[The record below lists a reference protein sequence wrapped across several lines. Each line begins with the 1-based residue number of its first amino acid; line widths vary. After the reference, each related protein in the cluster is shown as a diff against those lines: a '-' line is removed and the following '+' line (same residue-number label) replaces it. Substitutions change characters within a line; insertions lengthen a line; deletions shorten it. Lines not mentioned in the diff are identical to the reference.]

1 MISSILYAA
10 LVFAVLV
17 VVHEAGHFA
26 MAKKVGVRVLRFSVG
41 YPPKVLGFRRGE
53 TEYSIGATPFGG
65 YVRMLGD
72 EVGEKPTLEEL
83 TLYLHEIGLDLIAA
97 AREHGTI
104 LAGGFDENLLTLAER
119 LSASG
124 AGVAQTILG
133 RDLKPDEALL
143 LNEVRGQPKVDDT
156 IKALAEHPPTMLV
169 EAYCKRAFPTQSL
182 GKRILIVL
190 AGPLSNII
198 FAPLLLTFVFMYGVP
213 TLLPVV
219 GKTTKDLPAAKAGL
233 QIGDRI
239 LSVNEQP
246 METWADFSKTVKAGD
261 GSPVKLEIS
270 RALVGSND
278 RAKDAATALA
288 QQLDVA
294 LLALYPEIP
303 ADLVV
308 EQLEPAIESALQVP
322 VRSTIV
328 IKPTR
333 LDQKTIYGTNAT
345 TWVIGVQPNGDE
357 TTKRY
362 GPIGAVREACETSVE
377 MTVQMVVGIASIFSG
392 TTPVKDALGGPIMIA
407 QLAGQEAH
415 RGIANLAMFTVM
427 LSLELGIINLLPVPL
442 LDGGHL
448 LFFVFEGIKG
458 KPLELR
464 YREAALQVGL
474 FLLVALMAF
483 VIFND
488 ISRIVQG

>member
-26 MAKKVGVRVLRFSVG
+26 MAKKVGVRVLRFSIG
-41 YPPKVLGFRRGE
+41 YPPRILGFRRGE

-65 YVRMLGD
+65 YFRMRGD
-72 EVGEKPTLEEL
+72 EVGEKPTPDEIK
-83 TLYLHEIGLDLIAA
+83 LYLHEIGLDLIGA
-97 AREHGTI
+97 AREHGAV
-104 LAGGFDENLLTLAER
+104 LDAADFDDNLRTLAER

-124 AGVAQTILG
+124 AGVAHTILG
-133 RDLKPDEALL
+133 RELKPDEALL
-143 LNEVRGQPKVDDT
+143 LNEVRGEPKVDDA
-156 IKALAEHPPTMLV
+156 IKTLADHPPTVLV
-169 EAYCKRAFPTQSL
+169 EEYCKRAFPTQSL
-182 GKRILIVL
+182 GKRVLIVL

-213 TLLPVV
+213 TLLPIV

-233 QIGDRI
+233 LTGDRI
-239 LSVNEQP
+239 VSVNGQP

-261 GSPVKLEIS
+261 GSPVKLEI
-270 RALVGSND
+270 D
-278 RAKDAATALA
+278 RPKDGR
-288 QQLDVA
+288 
-294 LLALYPEIP
+294 
-303 ADLVV
+303 
-308 EQLEPAIESALQVP
+308 SAH
-322 VRSTIV
+322 STIV
-328 IKPTR
+328 ITPTR

-345 TWVIGVQPNGDE
+345 SWVIGVQPSGDE
-357 TTKRY
+357 ISKRY
-362 GPIGAVREACETSVE
+362 GPIDAVKEACETSVE
-377 MTVQMVVGIASIFSG
+377 MTVQMVVGIASIFTGS
-392 TTPVKDALGGPIMIA
+392 TPVREALGGPIMIA
-407 QLAGQEAH
+407 QMAGQEAH

-464 YREAALQVGL
+464 YREAMLQVGL

>member
-1 MISSILYAA
+1 MIASILYAA

-26 MAKKVGVRVLRFSVG
+26 MAKKVGVRVLRFSIG

-53 TEYSIGATPFGG
+53 TEYSVGATPFGG

-72 EVGEKPTLEEL
+72 EVGEKPTPDEIK
-83 TLYLHEIGLDLIAA
+83 LYLHEIGLDLIGA
-97 AREHGTI
+97 AREHGAV
-104 LAGGFDENLLTLAER
+104 LDAADFDDNLRTLAER

-133 RDLKPDEALL
+133 RELKPDEALL
-143 LNEVRGQPKVDDT
+143 LNEVRGEPKVDDA
-156 IKALAEHPPTMLV
+156 IKTLAEHTPAVLV
-169 EAYCKRAFPTQSL
+169 EKYCERAFPTQSL
-182 GKRILIVL
+182 GKRVLIVL
-190 AGPLSNII
+190 AGPISNII

-213 TLLPVV
+213 QLLPVV

-233 QIGDRI
+233 QVGDKI
-239 LSVNEQP
+239 VSVNGQP

-261 GSPVKLEIS
+261 GSPVKLEIDRNS
-270 RALVGSND
+270 AHSN
-278 RAKDAATALA
+278 
-288 QQLDVA
+288 
-294 LLALYPEIP
+294 
-303 ADLVV
+303 
-308 EQLEPAIESALQVP
+308 
-322 VRSTIV
+322 IV
-328 IKPTR
+328 ITPTR

-345 TWVIGVQPNGDE
+345 TWVIGVQPRGDE
-357 TTKRY
+357 IAKRY
-362 GPIGAVREACETSVE
+362 GPIDAVKEACETSVE
-377 MTVQMVVGIASIFSG
+377 MTVQMVVGIASIFTGS
-392 TTPVKDALGGPIMIA
+392 TPVREALGGPIMIA
-407 QLAGQEAH
+407 QMAGQEAH

-464 YREAALQVGL
+464 YREAMLQVGL

>member
-1 MISSILYAA
+1 MIASIFYAI

-72 EVGEKPTLEEL
+72 EVGEKPTPDEIK
-83 TLYLHEIGLDLIAA
+83 LYLHEIGLDLIGA
-97 AREHGTI
+97 AREHGAV
-104 LAGGFDENLLTLAER
+104 LDAADFDDNLRTLAER

-133 RDLKPDEALL
+133 RELKPDEALL
-143 LNEVRGQPKVDDT
+143 LNEVRGESKVDDA
-156 IKALAEHPPTMLV
+156 IKTLAEHPPTVLV
-169 EAYCKRAFPTQSL
+169 EKYCERAFPTQSL
-182 GKRILIVL
+182 GKRVLIVL
-190 AGPLSNII
+190 AGPISNII
-198 FAPLLLTFVFMYGVP
+198 FAPLLLTFVFMSGVP
-213 TLLPVV
+213 QLLPVV

-233 QIGDRI
+233 QVGDKI
-239 LSVNEQP
+239 VSVNGQP

-261 GSPVKLEIS
+261 GSPVKLEIDRNS
-270 RALVGSND
+270 AHSN
-278 RAKDAATALA
+278 
-288 QQLDVA
+288 
-294 LLALYPEIP
+294 
-303 ADLVV
+303 
-308 EQLEPAIESALQVP
+308 
-322 VRSTIV
+322 IV
-328 IKPTR
+328 ITPTR

-345 TWVIGVQPNGDE
+345 TWVIGVQPRGDE
-357 TTKRY
+357 IAKRY
-362 GPIGAVREACETSVE
+362 GPIDAVKEACETSVE
-377 MTVQMVVGIASIFSG
+377 MTVQMVVGIASIFTGS
-392 TTPVKDALGGPIMIA
+392 TPVREALGGPIMIA
-407 QLAGQEAH
+407 QMAGQEAH

-464 YREAALQVGL
+464 YREAMLQVGL

>member
-1 MISSILYAA
+1 MIASILYAA

-53 TEYSIGATPFGG
+53 TEYSLGATPFGG

-72 EVGEKPTLEEL
+72 EVGEKPTPDEIK
-83 TLYLHEIGLDLIAA
+83 LYLHEIGLDLIGA
-97 AREHGTI
+97 AREHGALPAGSDFDDRIRT
-104 LAGGFDENLLTLAER
+104 LAGR
-119 LSASG
+119 LSPAG
-124 AGVAQTILG
+124 AGVAQTVLG

-143 LNEVRGQPKVDDT
+143 LSELRSQPKVDDA
-156 IKALAEHPPTMLV
+156 IKVLAENPPAVLIN
-169 EAYCKRAFPTQSL
+169 AYCSRAFPTQSL
-182 GKRILIVL
+182 GKRVLIVL

-233 QIGDRI
+233 LTGDRI
-239 LSVNEQP
+239 LSVNGQP

-261 GSPVKLEIS
+261 GSPVKLDI
-270 RALVGSND
+270 D
-278 RAKDAATALA
+278 R
-288 QQLDVA
+288 QQNGK
-294 LLALYPEIP
+294 
-303 ADLVV
+303 
-308 EQLEPAIESALQVP
+308 STH
-322 VRSTIV
+322 STIV

-345 TWVIGVQPNGDE
+345 SWVIGVQPSGDE
-357 TTKRY
+357 VMKRF
-362 GPIGAVREACETSVE
+362 GPLSAVEQAGETSVE
-377 MTVQMVVGIASIFSG
+377 MTVQMVVGIASIFTGS
-392 TTPVKDALGGPIMIA
+392 TPVREALGGPIMIA
-407 QLAGQEAH
+407 QMAGQEAH
-415 RGIANLAMFTVM
+415 RGFANLAMFTVM

-464 YREAALQVGL
+464 YREAMLQVGL

>member
-1 MISSILYAA
+1 MIHSILSAA

-53 TEYSIGATPFGG
+53 TEYSLGATPFGG

-72 EVGEKPTLEEL
+72 EVGEKPTPDEIK
-83 TLYLHEIGLDLIAA
+83 LYLHEIGMDLIGA
-97 AREHGTI
+97 AREHGAV
-104 LAGGFDENLLTLAER
+104 LAGSEFDDHLRALAER

-143 LNEVRGQPKVDDT
+143 LNEVRGEPKVDDA
-156 IKALAEHPPTMLV
+156 IKALAEHPPTLLV
-169 EAYCKRAFPTQSL
+169 EAYCSRAFPTQSL
-182 GKRILIVL
+182 GKRVLIVL

-213 TLLPVV
+213 QLLPVV

-233 QIGDRI
+233 LTGDRI
-239 LSVNEQP
+239 LSVNGEP
-246 METWADFSKTVKAGD
+246 METWADFSQTVKAGD
-261 GSPVKLEIS
+261 GSPIKLEIA
-270 RALVGSND
+270 RPQGA
-278 RAKDAATALA
+278 
-288 QQLDVA
+288 
-294 LLALYPEIP
+294 
-303 ADLVV
+303 
-308 EQLEPAIESALQVP
+308 
-322 VRSTIV
+322 RSTIV

-345 TWVIGVQPNGDE
+345 TWVIGVQPSGDE
-357 TTKRY
+357 KTVRY
-362 GPIGAVREACETSVE
+362 GPIGAVEEAGKTSVE

-392 TTPVKDALGGPIMIA
+392 NTPVRDALGGPIMIA
-407 QLAGQEAH
+407 QMAGEEAH
-415 RGIANLAMFTVM
+415 RGLANLAMFTVM

-464 YREAALQVGL
+464 YREAMLQVGL

>member
-1 MISSILYAA
+1 MIPSILYAA

-53 TEYSIGATPFGG
+53 TEYSLGATPFGG

-72 EVGEKPTLEEL
+72 EVGEKPTPDEIK
-83 TLYLHEIGLDLIAA
+83 LYLHEIGLDLIGA
-97 AREHGTI
+97 AREHGAV
-104 LAGGFDENLLTLAER
+104 LDAADFDDNLRTLAER

-133 RDLKPDEALL
+133 RELKPDEALL
-143 LNEVRGQPKVDDT
+143 LNEVRRQPKVDDA
-156 IKALAEHPPTMLV
+156 IKALAEHPPTVLV
-169 EAYCKRAFPTQSL
+169 EEYCKRAFPTQSL
-182 GKRILIVL
+182 GKRVLIVL
-190 AGPLSNII
+190 AGPISNII
-198 FAPLLLTFVFMYGVP
+198 FAPLLLTLVFMYGVP
-213 TLLPVV
+213 QMLPVV

-233 QIGDRI
+233 QAGDKI
-239 LSVNEQP
+239 VSVNGQP

-261 GSPVKLEIS
+261 GSAVKLEI
-270 RALVGSND
+270 D
-278 RAKDAATALA
+278 RN
-288 QQLDVA
+288 
-294 LLALYPEIP
+294 
-303 ADLVV
+303 
-308 EQLEPAIESALQVP
+308 SAH
-322 VRSTIV
+322 STIV
-328 IKPTR
+328 VTPTR

-345 TWVIGVQPNGDE
+345 TWVIGVQPRGDE
-357 TTKRY
+357 IAKRY
-362 GPIGAVREACETSVE
+362 GPIDAVKEACETSVE
-377 MTVQMVVGIASIFSG
+377 MTVQMVVGIASIFTGS
-392 TTPVKDALGGPIMIA
+392 TPVREALGGPIMIA
-407 QLAGQEAH
+407 QMAGQEAH

-464 YREAALQVGL
+464 YREAMLQVGL

>member
-53 TEYSIGATPFGG
+53 TEYSVGATPFGG

-72 EVGEKPTLEEL
+72 EVGEKPTPDEIK
-83 TLYLHEIGLDLIAA
+83 LYLHEIGLDLIGA
-97 AREHGTI
+97 AREHGSV
-104 LAGGFDENLLTLAER
+104 LAGSEFDDHLRALAER
-119 LSASG
+119 LSQSG
-124 AGVAQTILG
+124 AGVAQTVLG
-133 RDLKPDEALL
+133 RELKPDEALL
-143 LNEVRGQPKVDDT
+143 LNEVRAHAKVNEA
-156 IKALAEHPPTMLV
+156 IKELADRPPTVLI
-169 EAYCKRAFPTQSL
+169 EAYCSRAFPTQSL
-182 GKRILIVL
+182 GKRVLIVL

-233 QIGDRI
+233 LTGDRI
-239 LSVNEQP
+239 TAVNGEP
-246 METWADFSKTVKAGD
+246 MDTWADFSKTVKAGD
-261 GSPVKLEIS
+261 GSPVKLEIQ
-270 RALVGSND
+270 R
-278 RAKDAATALA
+278 
-288 QQLDVA
+288 QQNGK
-294 LLALYPEIP
+294 
-303 ADLVV
+303 
-308 EQLEPAIESALQVP
+308 STN
-322 VRSTIV
+322 STIV
-328 IKPTR
+328 ITPTR

-345 TWVIGVQPNGDE
+345 SWVIGVQPSGDE
-357 TTKRY
+357 ITKRY

-392 TTPVKDALGGPIMIA
+392 STPVKDALGGPIMIA
-407 QLAGQEAH
+407 QMAGQEAH
-415 RGIANLAMFTVM
+415 RGLANLAMFTVM

-464 YREAALQVGL
+464 YREAMLQVGL